1 MLKRKLKWRQMDKLY
16 GRAGGEGKAKGEREG
31 GKNRKN
37 FSIILIIF
45 EIAFNTSWPEQG
57 TVPDVAVVPV
67 DVVVGIVV
75 VVVVVPVIAVVV
87 GLLVVR
93 KTINGNACIA
103 ARLG

>member
-1 MLKRKLKWRQMDKLY
+1 ML
-16 GRAGGEGKAKGEREG
+16 
-31 GKNRKN
+31 
-37 FSIILIIF
+37 
-45 EIAFNTSWPEQG
+45 
-57 TVPDVAVVPV
+57 DVAVVPV

>member
-1 MLKRKLKWRQMDKLY
+1 MAERK
-16 GRAGGEGKAKGEREG
+16 GGG
-31 GKNRKN
+31 NRKN